1 MSKRPSPAAGLR
13 HAAHFRKLVF
23 AVWLASVVVFLPVQ
37 VVVQYAT
44 GTARANLPD
53 GPLPPGDELLILF
66 ELLGPVIVPLVLAL
80 IGGAVTLFA
89 WSVLWHA
96 GTVRWYLWTG
106 GSAPVRLAE
115 VVGHGVVWWW
125 RYLRLA
131 LTAAAMLALA
141 LVTVWL
147 PLDLLMPRV
156 ETVGSAGRVVALL
169 WVGVGASLLAV
180 AVCWLA
186 TLRGAWL
193 LGEAGRRSAIVAW
206 LRGLVGT
213 ARSPVRSG
221 FTLALWAV
229 PALLFQT
236 LPLSAG
242 LVLPP
247 LPGGGAGR
255 LVAVLATFLAAFCWV
270 GLLLSF
276 APKDISEK

>member
-1 MSKRPSPAAGLR
+1 MGKRPSPAAGLR

-23 AVWLASVVVFLPVQ
+23 AVWLVSVVVFVPAQ
-37 VVVQYAT
+37 AVVQFAT

-53 GPLPPGDELLILF
+53 GPLPPGDELLMLY
-66 ELLGPVIVPLVLAL
+66 ELLGPVVAQLVLAL
-80 IGGAVTLFA
+80 IGGAVALVA

-96 GTVRWYLWTG
+96 GTVRWFLWNG
-106 GSAPVRLAE
+106 GNAPVQLAE
-115 VVGHGVVWWW
+115 VLGHGVVWWW

-131 LTAAAMLALA
+131 LTAAAMLATVLF
-141 LVTVWL
+141 VVWL

-169 WVGVGASLLAV
+169 WIGVGASLIAG

-206 LRGLVGT
+206 LRGLAGT
-213 ARSPVRSG
+213 VRRPVRSG
-221 FTLALWAV
+221 YTLLLWAV
-229 PALLFQT
+229 PALVFQS
-236 LPLSAG
+236 LPLTAG

-247 LPGGGAGR
+247 LPGGGAGS
-255 LVAVLATFLAAFCWV
+255 LVAGLATFLAAFCWV

-276 APKDISEK
+276 SPEDN